1 MTKEQLLKK
10 TKERL
15 CDNFGISSDTIIT
28 DGMKFI
34 DDFGFDSLDIIE
46 FVLWFEVTYKVSVSD
61 EELEKIQT
69 VGEYLNLG
77 LKLINEKK

>member
-28 DGMKFI
+28 DGMKYEN
-34 DDFGFDSLDIIE
+34 IIK
-46 FVLWFEVTYKVSVSD
+46 T
-61 EELEKIQT
+61 
-69 VGEYLNLG
+69 
-77 LKLINEKK
+77 